1 MLTFDQVCGE
11 IAGKPTSLLLG
22 NGFSVAYNPIFKY
35 NNLKDEVFKKAFADM
50 GVEEI
55 MLRVSS
61 QPNYLVDC
69 LKKGFIS
76 AISAVHPEWA
86 TEEKIRTCATF
97 LKHFDKVYTLNYDLL
112 LYWVINSTQEL
123 LDKFKDGFGIER
135 VKRYPNWPNAGT
147 TSTFYLHGSL
157 LLLCSKPTGDQPI
170 CPRRPVECCIAKY
183 IRPRSSASLKGITSL
198 IDILKKLSE
207 SGQYPHFV
215 SEGHPKQKYSRIQ
228 KCTYLKGCYDA
239 LKNESGNL
247 VTFGTSF
254 ENDQHILGAIKTS
267 NVKCCYV
274 GIYGYG
280 KNPDADRKLLHKAK
294 SLRTDSRT
302 VKVYE
307 TETAKVWQQ
316 Q

>member
-1 MLTFDQVCGE
+1 M
-11 IAGKPTSLLLG
+11 
-22 NGFSVAYNPIFKY
+22 
-35 NNLKDEVFKKAFADM
+35 
-50 GVEEI
+50 
-55 MLRVSS
+55 
-61 QPNYLVDC
+61 
-69 LKKGFIS
+69 
-76 AISAVHPEWA
+76 
-86 TEEKIRTCATF
+86 RTCATF

-135 VKRYPNWPNAGT
+135 VNRYPNWPNAGAI
-147 TSTFYLHGSL
+147 STFYLHGSL
-157 LLLCSKPTGDQPI
+157 LLLCSKPIGDQAI
-170 CPRRPVECCIAKY
+170 CPRKPVECCIAKY
-183 IRPRSSASLKGITSL
+183 IRPKSEARLTVTAIMPL
-198 IDILKKLSE
+198 IGILKNLSE
-207 SGQYPHFV
+207 TGQYPHFV

-239 LKNESGNL
+239 LKNEPGNL
-247 VTFGTSF
+247 VTFGTLF
-254 ENDQHILGAIKTS
+254 ENDQHILEAIKTS

-302 VKVYE
+302 VKMYKA
-307 TETAKVWQQ
+307 ETAKVWQQ